1 MGMLE
6 VALDR
11 EAMVVA
17 LDPGKVMNRVWVSN
31 GCGLLMAR
39 IQASVALARSNNPST
54 KRRIVEEGSGRGR

>member
-11 EAMVVA
+11 ETMVVA

-39 IQASVALARSNNPST
+39 IQASVALARSA
-54 KRRIVEEGSGRGR
+54 RA